1 MDNQNNNQKP
11 VDEMIRDL
19 LSDSKFENFMK
30 ERNIADVDQ
39 IFKLS
44 HYQIGNDRAGFIAKL
59 KEKNS
64 DDVKKIMVDL
74 KQGQATVNQVFDALY
89 EIGKDCDIRIIRHTD
104 SHNDADKGIP
114 TADVCIVSR
123 LICQLQDIGI
133 NVRLYK
139 YNEKTKNIVNNEL
152 YDILGTPKMGESME
166 LPTKEQFMVETFW
179 SVYVDSNNE
188 CYYDP
193 FHKYSWPF
201 CDMKN
206 GGFVGYDDSV
216 MNGEVEVF
224 WDEKGVRYEITQKN
238 DSDEYMKKML
248 DHEMDALEKRFGK
261 GNIKFVNV
269 VGRLPRLYIQVSN
282 RPFSWTYSATPREL
296 TEFGSMIH
304 EDLDRICSQL
314 TEAVE
319 KAMETKLNPV

>member
-1 MDNQNNNQKP
+1 
-11 VDEMIRDL
+11 MIRDL
-19 LSDSKFENFMK
+19 LSDSKFENFLIEK
-30 ERNIADVDQ
+30 NIADVDQ

-74 KQGQATVNQVFDALY
+74 KQGQPTVNQVYDALY
-89 EIGKDCDIRIIRHTD
+89 EIGKDCDIRIIMHTD

-114 TADVCIVSR
+114 TADDCIVSR
-123 LICQLQDIGI
+123 LICQLQDRGI
-133 NVRLYK
+133 NIRLYK
-139 YNEKTKNIVNNEL
+139 YFEKTSNIENNEL
-152 YDILGTPKMGESME
+152 YNILGKPKIGERVE
-166 LPTKEQFMVETFW
+166 LPTKEQFMAETFW
-179 SVYVDSNNE
+179 SVYVDSINE
-188 CYYDP
+188 SFYDP
-193 FHKYSWPF
+193 YNEYSWPYRNTTQ
-201 CDMKN
+201 C
-206 GGFVGYDDSV
+206 GYEGYVDSV
-216 MNGEVEVF
+216 MKGEVEVF

-248 DHEMDALEKRFGK
+248 DHEMDALEKRYGK

-296 TEFGSMIH
+296 TEFGSKIH
-304 EDLDRICSQL
+304 EDLDRICLQIS
-314 TEAVE
+314 EAVE
-319 KAMETKLNPV
+319 KAMETELNPA

>member
-1 MDNQNNNQKP
+1 MDNNQITLQ
-11 VDEMIRDL
+11 ETINEL
-19 LSDSKFENFMK
+19 LSNRNFENFLRDK
-30 ERNIADVDQ
+30 NIADVDQ

-74 KQGQATVNQVFDALY
+74 KQGQPTVNQVYDALY
-89 EIGKDCDIRIIRHTD
+89 EIGKDCDIRIIIHTD

-123 LICQLQDIGI
+123 LICQLQDIGV

-152 YDILGTPKMGESME
+152 YDILGTPKMKEIEE

-188 CYYDP
+188 CYYYP
-193 FHKYSWPF
+193 SHKYSWPF
-201 CDMKN
+201 YDTTEW
-206 GGFVGYDDSV
+206 GYEGYIDTIMD
-216 MNGEVEVF
+216 GEVRVF
-224 WDEKGVRYEITQKN
+224 WDEKGIRYEIRQKN

-248 DHEMDALEKRFGK
+248 DHEMDALEKIYGK

-296 TEFGSMIH
+296 TEYGSKIH
-304 EDLDRICSQL
+304 EDLDRICLQL

-319 KAMETKLNPV
+319 KAMETELNPA